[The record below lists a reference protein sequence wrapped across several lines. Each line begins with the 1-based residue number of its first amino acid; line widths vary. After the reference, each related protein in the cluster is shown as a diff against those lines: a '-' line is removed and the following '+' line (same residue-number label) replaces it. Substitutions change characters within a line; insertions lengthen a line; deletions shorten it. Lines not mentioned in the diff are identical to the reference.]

1 MDQYIIVAIP
11 VAFSVLAAIV
21 TKLIND
27 ARVETVVN
35 NLRQE
40 VSELRG
46 ETKGLD
52 PKLAERVD
60 HMGSRVAEF
69 GVWIDRVQPIE
80 DKLDLL
86 GTKLDQLIGRFD
98 QNH

>member
-1 MDQYIIVAIP
+1 MDLVSIVAPI
-11 VAFSVLAAIV
+11 AFSLLSAAVIYLM
-21 TKLIND
+21 TA
-27 ARVETVVN
+27 ARVDERVN
-35 NLRQE
+35 TLRRE
-40 VSELRG
+40 VSELKG

-69 GVWIDRVQPIE
+69 GVWINRVKPIE
-80 DKLDLL
+80 DKLDSME
-86 GTKLDQLIGRFD
+86 TKLDQLIGRFD